1 MASIRVVTVEGWIK
15 EIDQN
20 REWIEYEESGG
31 RINIIRCKMCVAH
44 QSRLRSLRN
53 FNQAFINGVKGS
65 AALKKDS
72 VVKHS
77 RSEMH
82 KKAIALTLNPKLTLD
97 AIFKTT
103 PIGKAL
109 AGASGEE
116 EKRVSKLF
124 DIAYTIAKEELPFT
138 KYPVVIGLEKK
149 HGVPLGNTYT
159 HEAKCSEFIGVIG
172 DTMKSEMLTALK
184 EAKFYSI
191 MCDGSTDASVTEKE
205 LVYVHFVNDKTG
217 EVQSNFF
224 CLSDVKHATAQGLKD
239 GLDEVFTDVDMSVKG
254 KLVCVCADGAAVNMG
269 VKKGLIA
276 LLRNDEMPWLIGMH
290 CLNHRLELASKN
302 AFENTYMDEIN
313 SMLLSLYYVYEKSP
327 KRLRELK
334 TLGEVMEEAV
344 TKPDKAH
351 GTRWL
356 QHKSRALASLLRSY
370 PVIVAHL
377 ESMASESSAAADG
390 ARFRGYLKVLT
401 SFKFVLHMLLFFVLL
416 QPLAALSCNLQ
427 GELADLMFAMASLES
442 FHASTANIDSVES
455 EHEDTEDVS
464 ELSKFLSDITFEDGK
479 AEVEFKNVKLT
490 NVRIDVLT
498 AFHNSRKTYV
508 KKIRECVDT
517 RFSDFTSQLFQAFKV
532 LDTNTWPRDKPSLDQ
547 FGHKELSTV
556 FEHFKGLLQEV
567 QRESIQTEWNSF
579 KSYWNSVLMDLQS
592 SDVWRAFVKVSP
604 TKYPNLGLLIRVL
617 LTFPVSNAKVERG
630 FSTMRRI
637 KTDWR
642 CRLNARTLDHLMRI
656 SIEGPPAVDFNPQCA
671 VKEFFSTPRKP
682 NVQPYQGSSK
692 RQYPVDD

>member
-1 MASIRVVTVEGWIK
+1 MSSIRVATVEGWIK
-15 EIDQN
+15 EIDHN
-20 REWIEYEESGG
+20 KEWIEYEESAG
-31 RINIIRCKMCVAH
+31 RLNMIRCKMCVTH
-44 QSRLRSLRN
+44 QARLRSLRN
-53 FNQAFINGVKGS
+53 FNQAFINGVTGS
-65 AALKKDS
+65 ALKKDN

-82 KKAIALTLNPKLTLD
+82 KKAISLSLRPKLTLD

-138 KYPVVIGLEKK
+138 KYPVFIELEKK

-184 EAKFYSI
+184 EAKFFSI

-217 EVQSNFF
+217 DVQSNFF
-224 CLSDVKHATAQGLKD
+224 CLTDVKHATAQGLKD
-239 GLDEVFTDVDMSVKG
+239 GLDEIFADVDMSLKG
-254 KLVCVCADGAAVNMG
+254 NLICVCADGASVNMG
-269 VKKGLIA
+269 AKKGLVA

-290 CLNHRLELASKN
+290 CLNHRLELAAKN
-302 AFENTYMDEIN
+302 AFEDTYLNEITD
-313 SMLLSLYYVYEKSP
+313 MLLSTYYVYEKSP
-327 KRLRELK
+327 KRLRELRA
-334 TLGEVMEEAV
+334 LGEIMEEVV
-344 TKPDKAH
+344 TKPGKAH
-351 GTRWL
+351 GTRWV

-370 PVIVAHL
+370 PVIVAHF
-377 ESMASESSAAADG
+377 ESMASESTADG

-427 GELADLMFAMASLES
+427 GESVDLMFAMASLES
-442 FHASTANIDSVES
+442 FHASTQSLES

-464 ELSKFLSDITFEDGK
+464 ELSKFLRGITFVDGK
-479 AEVEFKNVKLT
+479 PEAEVEYKNVKLT
-490 NVRIDVLT
+490 NVRSDVLT

-508 KKIRECVDT
+508 KRIKECVDT
-517 RFSDFTSQLFQAFKV
+517 RFSDFNSQLYQAFKV
-532 LDTNTWPRDKPSLDQ
+532 LDTNTWPREKPSLDQ
-547 FGHKELSTV
+547 FGHKELNTV

-567 QRESIQTEWNSF
+567 QPESIQVEWNSF
-579 KSYWNSVLMDLQS
+579 KSYWNSTLMDLQS
-592 SDVWRAFVKVSP
+592 SDVWRAFVKVS
-604 TKYPNLGLLIRVL
+604 TSKYPNLGLLIRVL
-617 LTFPVSNAKVERG
+617 LTFPISNAKVERG

-642 CRLNARTLDHLMRI
+642 CRLNAHTLDHLMRI
-656 SIEGPPAVDFNPQCA
+656 SIEGPSSIDFNPQCA
-671 VKEFFSTPRKP
+671 VRKFFSTPRKP
-682 NVQPYQGSSK
+682 NVQPYHGSSK
-692 RQYPVDD
+692 RPYPLED